1 MTMEYSKSY
10 GNGNSTGKSL
20 EILKPLT
27 QEIDTKGHNKL
38 TQTVDISAE
47 KTIQYHDL
55 TSISIGCLIHSTP
68 SFVGA
73 YPPMLLGVF
82 KIAKYIQIFGKFKLA
97 SSHIRD

>member
-1 MTMEYSKSY
+1 MEYSKSY

-38 TQTVDISAE
+38 TQTVDISADIQA
-47 KTIQYHDL
+47 IQYRDL

-73 YPPMLLGVF
+73 SPPMFLGVF
-82 KIAKYIQIFGKFKLA
+82 KIAKYIQIFGKFKQA